1 MDLLDVHR
9 GRLSWRRL
17 RVLIQHLPPESA
29 TMTALRNDLTDE
41 ELAEQAEHGDPE
53 KGRWSQVE
61 QLLAL
66 IADRVARLEY
76 VTILA
81 NSDSKGKK
89 PTPPEPIARPGAK
102 PRKPKPKLSDSSAE
116 VLFQLINGG
125 AA

>member
-1 MDLLDVHR
+1 
-9 GRLSWRRL
+9 
-17 RVLIQHLPPESA
+17 
-29 TMTALRNDLTDE
+29 MTALRNALSDE
-41 ELAEQAEHGDPE
+41 ELGEQAETGEPE

-102 PRKPKPKLSDSSAE
+102 PKRPKPKLSDASAE
-116 VLFQLINGG
+116 TLFRLINGG

>member
-1 MDLLDVHR
+1 MT
-9 GRLSWRRL
+9 WRQL

-41 ELAEQAEHGDPE
+41 EMVEQAESGEPE
-53 KGRWSQVE
+53 KARWSQAE

-66 IADRVARLEY
+66 VADR
-76 VTILA
+76 LA
-81 NSDSKGKK
+81 HFEHAYICAHVDSKAKQ
-89 PTPPEPIARPGAK
+89 PTPPEPIRRPGGK
-102 PRKPKPKLSDSSAE
+102 PVKPKPKLSDSSAE

>member
-1 MDLLDVHR
+1 MYR

-29 TMTALRNDLTDE
+29 TMTELRNSLSDE
-41 ELAEQAEHGDPE
+41 EMAEQAEAGEPE

-81 NSDSKGKK
+81 NSGSKGKK

-102 PRKPKPKLSDSSAE
+102 AKRPKSKLSESSAE
-116 VLFQLINGG
+116 TLFQLINGG